1 MYEFQTG
8 QEELVKHP
16 DGPQADFDF
25 HALDRLGPRI
35 GHLAV
40 DSRTVKPGDIFL
52 AYPGEKTDGRKFIPQ
67 AIGRGASAVVWER
80 EGFAW
85 DPQWKTPDL
94 PVPDLKSR
102 AGFIAD
108 YLYDHPSQKLWLI
121 GVTGTN
127 GKTSCS
133 HWIVQALAALDRK
146 AAVIGTLGAGF
157 PGEMEFSANTTPDPV
172 LLQAKIAHFLRRG
185 AECVAM
191 EVSSHGIVQGRING
205 ATFAVAM
212 LTNLSRDHL
221 DYHGTMEMYAA
232 AKARLFHWSGLRYA
246 VLNLDDAFGV
256 QLLRDL
262 EGTGIG
268 IIGYGFTDT
277 AIAHPNPGT
286 FRTVSGRNLK
296 ASMAGL
302 EFDIEFE
309 AECLKFKTEVLGS
322 FNASNLLGVLATL
335 LASGIAFAEA
345 VRALQEVQPVAGRM
359 QQIGGEGDEPLIVV
373 DYAHTPDAME
383 KVLTTLREVV
393 EAGFPRGKP
402 ETGSGRLVCVFGC
415 GGERD
420 PGKRPLMG
428 EVATRLADE
437 AIITSDNPRGEDPD
451 SIIRDIAV
459 GAAANHRIEKDRA
472 GAIYRAIQGAHKGDV
487 ILIAGKGHET
497 WQEAG
502 GKKFPFSDAEVARR
516 ALMTEKAQAR
526 I

>member
-1 MYEFQTG
+1 MSSRSDRKISECPG
-8 QEELVKHP
+8 RS
-16 DGPQADFDF
+16 GADFDF
-25 HALDRLGPRI
+25 PALDRLGVRME
-35 GHLAV
+35 HLAV
-40 DSRTVKPGDIFL
+40 DSRTVKPGDTFL
-52 AYPGEKTDGRKFIPQ
+52 AYRGEKTDGRKFIPQ
-67 AIGRGASAVVWER
+67 AIERGARAVVWER
-80 EGFAW
+80 DGFAW
-85 DPQWKTPDL
+85 DPEWKTPNL
-94 PVPDLKSR
+94 PVSDLKSE

-133 HWIVQALAALDRK
+133 HWIVQAMAALDRK

-157 PGEMEFSANTTPDPV
+157 PEEMEFSANTTPDSV
-172 LLQAKIAHFLRRG
+172 LLQAKIANFLRRG

-221 DYHGTMEMYAA
+221 DYHGTMEVYAA
-232 AKARLFHWSGLRYA
+232 AKARLFHWSGLKYA
-246 VLNLDDAFGV
+246 VLNLDDVFGM
-256 QLLRDL
+256 QLLHDL

-268 IIGYGFTDT
+268 MIGYGFTDT
-277 AIAHPNPGT
+277 ASAHPNPGS
-286 FRTVSGRNLK
+286 FRRVWGRNLR

-309 AECLKFKTEVLGS
+309 GECLKFKTQVLGS

-335 LASGIAFAEA
+335 LASGIAFPEA
-345 VRALQEVQPVAGRM
+345 VRALQKIQPVAGRM

-383 KVLTTLREVV
+383 KVLTTLREAVDG
-393 EAGFPRGKP
+393 GFPAGKS

-420 PGKRPLMG
+420 QGKRPLMG

-437 AIITSDNPRGEDPD
+437 AIITSDNPRSEDPD

-472 GAIYRAIQGAHKGDV
+472 GAIHRAIQGAHKGDV

-516 ALMTEKAQAR
+516 ALMTEKAQAQ

>member
-1 MYEFQTG
+1 MSPGSGRKIAERPG
-8 QEELVKHP
+8 GSEA
-16 DGPQADFDF
+16 GFDF
-25 HALDRLGPRI
+25 HALDRLGARRE
-35 GHLAV
+35 HLAV
-40 DSRTVKPGDIFL
+40 DSRTVKPGDTFL
-52 AYPGEKTDGRKFIPQ
+52 AYPGEKTDGRKFILQ
-67 AIGRGASAVVWER
+67 AIERGACTVVWER
-80 EGFAW
+80 DGFVW
-85 DPQWKTPDL
+85 DPQWKTPNL

-133 HWIVQALAALDRK
+133 HWIVQAMAALDRK
-146 AAVIGTLGAGF
+146 AAVIGTLGTGF
-157 PGEMEFSANTTPDPV
+157 PGEMEFSTNTTPDSV
-172 LLQAKIAHFLRRG
+172 LLQAKIANFLRRG

-221 DYHGTMEMYAA
+221 DYHGNMEVYAA
-232 AKARLFHWSGLRYA
+232 AKARLFHWSGLKYA
-246 VLNLDDAFGV
+246 VLNLDDAFGM
-256 QLLRDL
+256 QLLHDL

-268 IIGYGFTDT
+268 MIGYGFADT
-277 AIAHPNPGT
+277 AIAHPDPGS
-286 FRTVSGRNLK
+286 FRRVWGRNLR

-309 AECLKFKTEVLGS
+309 AESLKFKTEVLGS
-322 FNASNLLGVLATL
+322 FNASNLLGVLAAL

-345 VRALQEVQPVAGRM
+345 VRALREVQPVAGRM

-373 DYAHTPDAME
+373 DYAHTPDALE
-383 KVLTTLREVV
+383 KVLTTLREAVD
-393 EAGFPRGKP
+393 AGFSGGKQ
-402 ETGSGRLVCVFGC
+402 ETESGRLVCVFGC

-420 PGKRPLMG
+420 QGKRPLMG

-451 SIIRDIAV
+451 SIIRDIAA
-459 GAAANHRIEKDRA
+459 GAAANHRIEKNRA
-472 GAIYRAIQGAHKGDV
+472 DAIYCAIQGAHKGDV

-516 ALMTEKAQAR
+516 ALMTEKTQAR

>member
-1 MYEFQTG
+1 MSECPSRSG
-8 QEELVKHP
+8 A
-16 DGPQADFDF
+16 GFDF
-25 HALDRLGPRI
+25 HALDRLGVRME
-35 GHLAV
+35 HLAV
-40 DSRTVKPGDIFL
+40 DSRAVKPGDTFL
-52 AYPGEKTDGRKFIPQ
+52 AYRGEKTDGRKFIPQ
-67 AIGRGASAVVWER
+67 AIERGARAVVWER
-80 EGFAW
+80 DGFAW
-85 DPQWKTPDL
+85 DPQWKTPNL
-94 PVPDLKSR
+94 PVSDLKSE

-133 HWIVQALAALDRK
+133 HWIVQAMAALDRK

-157 PGEMEFSANTTPDPV
+157 PGEMEFSANTTPDSV
-172 LLQAKIAHFLRRG
+172 LLQAKIANFLRRG

-221 DYHGTMEMYAA
+221 DYHGTMEVYAA
-232 AKARLFHWSGLRYA
+232 AKARLFHWSGLKYA
-246 VLNLDDAFGV
+246 VLNLDDVFGV
-256 QLLRDL
+256 QLLHDL

-268 IIGYGFTDT
+268 MIGYGFTDT
-277 AIAHPNPGT
+277 ASAHPNPDS
-286 FRTVSGRNLK
+286 FRRVWGRNLR
-296 ASMAGL
+296 ASLAGL

-335 LASGIAFAEA
+335 LASGIAFPEA
-345 VRALQEVQPVAGRM
+345 VRALQKVQPVAGRM

-383 KVLTTLREVV
+383 KVLTTLRE
-393 EAGFPRGKP
+393 ALDTGFPDGKP

-420 PGKRPLMG
+420 QGKRPLMG

-437 AIITSDNPRGEDPD
+437 AIITSDNPRSEDPD

-472 GAIYRAIQGAHKGDV
+472 GAIHRAIQGAHKGDV

-516 ALMTEKAQAR
+516 ALMTEKAQAQ

>member
-1 MYEFQTG
+1 
-8 QEELVKHP
+8 
-16 DGPQADFDF
+16 
-25 HALDRLGPRI
+25 
-35 GHLAV
+35 
-40 DSRTVKPGDIFL
+40 
-52 AYPGEKTDGRKFIPQ
+52 
-67 AIGRGASAVVWER
+67 VWER
-80 EGFAW
+80 DGFAW
-85 DPQWKTPDL
+85 DPQWKTPNL
-94 PVPDLKSR
+94 PVSDLKSR

-133 HWIVQALAALDRK
+133 HWIVQAMAALDRK

-157 PGEMEFSANTTPDPV
+157 PGEMEFSANTTPDSV
-172 LLQAKIAHFLRRG
+172 LLQAKIANFLRRG

-205 ATFAVAM
+205 ARFAVAM

-221 DYHGTMEMYAA
+221 DYHGNMEVYAA
-232 AKARLFHWSGLRYA
+232 AKARLFHWSGLKYA
-246 VLNLDDAFGV
+246 VLNLDDAFGM
-256 QLLRDL
+256 QLLHDL
-262 EGTGIG
+262 EATGISV
-268 IIGYGFTDT
+268 IGYGFTDT
-277 AIAHPNPGT
+277 AIAHPDPGT
-286 FRTVSGRNLK
+286 FRMVRGRNLR

-309 AECLKFKTEVLGS
+309 AEPLKFKTEVLGS

-335 LASGIAFAEA
+335 LASGVTFAEA

-373 DYAHTPDAME
+373 DYAHTPDALE
-383 KVLTTLREVV
+383 KVLTTLREAVD
-393 EAGFPRGKP
+393 AGFSAGKP
-402 ETGSGRLVCVFGC
+402 GAGSGRLVCVFGC

-420 PGKRPLMG
+420 QGKRPLMG

-437 AIITSDNPRGEDPD
+437 AIITSDNPRSEDPD
-451 SIIRDIAV
+451 SIIRDIAL

-472 GAIYRAIQGAHKGDV
+472 GAIHRAIQGAHKGDV
-487 ILIAGKGHET
+487 ILSAGKGHET

-516 ALMTEKAQAR
+516 ALMMEKAQAR

>member
-1 MYEFQTG
+1 LKRPTG
-8 QEELVKHP
+8 S
-16 DGPQADFDF
+16 GTDFDF
-25 HALDRLGPRI
+25 HALDRLGARM

-40 DSRTVKPGDIFL
+40 DSRTVKRGDIFL

-67 AIGRGASAVVWER
+67 AIERGASAVVWEPA
-80 EGFAW
+80 GFAW
-85 DPQWKTPDL
+85 NPEWKTPNL
-94 PVPDLKSR
+94 PVSDLKSR

-221 DYHGTMEMYAA
+221 DYHGNMEMYAA

-256 QLLRDL
+256 QLLRNL

-268 IIGYGFTDT
+268 VIGYGFANT
-277 AIAHPNPGT
+277 ASAHPNPGT
-286 FRTVSGRNLK
+286 FRMVWGRNLK

-322 FNASNLLGVLATL
+322 FNASNLLGVIATL

-345 VRALQEVQPVAGRM
+345 VRAMQKVQPVAGRM

-393 EAGFPRGKP
+393 EAGLSGKP
-402 ETGSGRLVCVFGC
+402 EMGSGRLVCVFGC

>member
-1 MYEFQTG
+1 ME
-8 QEELVKHP
+8 
-16 DGPQADFDF
+16 
-25 HALDRLGPRI
+25 
-35 GHLAV
+35 HLAV
-40 DSRTVKPGDIFL
+40 DSRTVKPGDTFL
-52 AYPGEKTDGRKFIPQ
+52 AYPGEKTDGRKFIPH
-67 AIGRGASAVVWER
+67 AIERGARAVVWER
-80 EGFAW
+80 DGFAW
-85 DPQWKTPDL
+85 DPEWKTPNL
-94 PVPDLKSR
+94 PVPDLKSE

-108 YLYDHPSQKLWLI
+108 YLYDHPSQKLCLI

-133 HWIVQALAALDRK
+133 HWIVQAMAALDRK

-157 PGEMEFSANTTPDPV
+157 PGEMEFSANTTPDSV
-172 LLQAKIAHFLRRG
+172 LLQAKIANFLRRG

-221 DYHGTMEMYAA
+221 DYHGTMEVYAA
-232 AKARLFHWSGLRYA
+232 AKARLFHWRGLKYA
-246 VLNLDDAFGV
+246 VLNLDDVFGM
-256 QLLRDL
+256 QLLHDL
-262 EGTGIG
+262 EGTGTG
-268 IIGYGFTDT
+268 MIGYGFTDPVS
-277 AIAHPNPGT
+277 AHPNPGS
-286 FRTVSGRNLK
+286 FRRVWGRNLR

-309 AECLKFKTEVLGS
+309 GECLKFKTEVLGS

-335 LASGIAFAEA
+335 LASGIAFPEA
-345 VRALQEVQPVAGRM
+345 VRALQKVQPVAGRM

-373 DYAHTPDAME
+373 DYAHTPDALE
-383 KVLTTLREVV
+383 KVLTTLREAVDV
-393 EAGFPRGKP
+393 GFPGGKP

-420 PGKRPLMG
+420 QGKRPLMG

-437 AIITSDNPRGEDPD
+437 AIITSDNPRSEDPD
-451 SIIRDIAV
+451 SIIRGIAV

-472 GAIYRAIQGAHKGDV
+472 AAIHRAIRGAHKGDV
-487 ILIAGKGHET
+487 VLIAGKGHET

-502 GKKFPFSDAEVARR
+502 GKKFPFSDAEVARK
-516 ALMTEKAQAR
+516 ALITEKAQAQ